1 MKIEVSKSLTSSD
14 LLELLNS
21 CFPNSKSLVSPMF
34 PHFITIDINYEI
46 KFHVQLIKPNEIYVT
61 PDKIWFISS
70 EMRFKAQEIALKLK
84 KHINNGALDSNFEVE
99 TLITCPS
106 CKSPNSNKLS
116 ICEWC
121 GAQIN

>member
-1 MKIEVSKSLTSSD
+1 MKIEVSKSLTISD

-21 CFPNSKSLVSPMF
+21 CFPNSKSLMSPSNSNL
-34 PHFITIDINYEI
+34 ITLDINYKI
-46 KFHVQLIKPNEIYVT
+46 KFFVVLIKPNDINVVPGKY
-61 PDKIWFISS
+61 WFISS
-70 EMRFKAQEIALKLK
+70 EMHFKAQEIALKRK
-84 KHINNGALDSNFEVE
+84 KHINNGTLDSNFEVE
-99 TLITCPS
+99 TPITCPS